1 MKYFMG
7 VVGAC
12 LALTAFPCFGQSPL
26 DGVTVSV
33 SPGPEPGG
41 YILSCTVSAR
51 TMPLTILVGR
61 PYSGEEVSRQEK
73 MLSDGT
79 RTLQPVLSAIKYRDT
94 AGRIRTER
102 RAFLPMGLQNGINP
116 PVVPEIVDPVAGFIY
131 YLDTV
136 NRVAHR
142 MLLSPESFRIITKPT
157 YIAFQKSTTKEK
169 DLVRSTQPLGTD
181 IINGIE
187 AQGGRITTTYPAGT
201 LGNENRLVT
210 TLEIWT
216 SPELGF
222 TVRSK
227 NSDPRTGEFT
237 NEVINI
243 KRGEPDPS
251 LFEAPPDYDIVDEP
265 KVPFTFIISSADT
278 AKR

>member
-12 LALTAFPCFGQSPL
+12 LALAVFPCFGQSPL
-26 DGVTVSV
+26 DGVTASV

-51 TMPLTILVGR
+51 SMPLTILVGR
-61 PYSGEEVSRQEK
+61 PYSGEEISRQEK
-73 MLSDGT
+73 MLFDGT
-79 RTLQPVLSAIKYRDT
+79 HTLQPGPSAIKYRDT
-94 AGRIRTER
+94 AGRVRTER
-102 RAFLPMGLQNGINP
+102 RALLPMGMLNGIDL
-116 PVVPEIVDPVAGFIY
+116 PVIPEIVDPVAGFIY

-142 MLLSPESFRIITKPT
+142 MLLPRESFRIITEPPNT
-157 YIAFQKSTTKEK
+157 AYRTGTTKDK
-169 DLVRSTQPLGTD
+169 DLVRSTKPLGTE

-187 AQGGRITTTYPAGT
+187 AQGGRITTTYAVGT
-201 LGNENRLVT
+201 LGNESPLVT

-216 SPELGF
+216 SPELGI

-243 KRGEPDPS
+243 KRGEPDHS
-251 LFEAPPDYDIVDEP
+251 LFEVPPDYDIVDEP
-265 KVPFTFIISSADT
+265 KVPFTFIISSSGT